1 MGCIYPLPRA
11 LPWAMEILGFQPAFV
26 WVLTHPPPTIC
37 ENYSELL
44 LKTKNKQITKRIIKR
59 ITSNKNKSNM
69 NKFEIQAYTK
79 KELALLYF
87 PSAEPHT
94 AVNRLMSW
102 VKRCKPLHMALI
114 AQGYKKTAKW
124 LSPREVALV
133 VEHLGEPWAMWNVEG
148 GMWNGCRWQCGML
161 KVEWLPLAMLNVEGG
176 MWNGRRC
183 RCGIIEWRMN

>member
-1 MGCIYPLPRA
+1 
-11 LPWAMEILGFQPAFV
+11 
-26 WVLTHPPPTIC
+26 
-37 ENYSELL
+37 
-44 LKTKNKQITKRIIKR
+44 
-59 ITSNKNKSNM
+59 M

-161 KVEWLPLAMLNVEGG
+161 KVECGMVGDADVELLNEE
-176 MWNGRRC
+176 WINSTLNTLKKSKTQNLKLSIARNRRQ
-183 RCGIIEWRMN
+183 RIRTY